1 MKTFKHLLTLSLLLF
16 GAVAL
21 AQAPAG
27 LIVVESQNDIDTTQA
42 KLEAAIEGAD
52 GLNIMTII
60 DHTANAEGAGL
71 ELRPTRLVIFGN
83 PNAGTPLMQAAQS
96 VAIDLPQKMLI
107 WEDASGAVFVGY
119 NSPFYL
125 KARHMMDG
133 EDGRIANIS
142 KALSNLA
149 NAATTP

>member
-1 MKTFKHLLTLSLLLF
+1 MKLVRYALTLALL
-16 GAVAL
+16 AITANAL

-27 LIVVESQNDIDTTQA
+27 LIIVESQNDIDTTQA
-42 KLEAAIEGAD
+42 KLEAAIEGID

-60 DHTANAEGAGL
+60 DHAANAERAGL

-119 NSPFYL
+119 NSPYYL
-125 KARHMMDG
+125 KARHMMEG
-133 EDGRIANIS
+133 EDGRIGNIS